1 MKKVLL
7 TVMTLLLVAI
17 SGYAQVEVL
26 LEEPFAESLGSF
38 TLDEQKYP
46 GCTYASMWY
55 VDKTY
60 KYAKVTANKSGQSLG
75 ASDCKLI
82 SPMLNTQGCTHVYLR
97 FEHTTYAAN
106 STSDV
111 DYCMVK
117 VSKDGKTWTK
127 VTIPTWPTK
136 RWGFVACEMDL
147 TEYASSTMQVMFE
160 YVSTASYAGTWEVK
174 NVVVEGWW
182 PGEPNVPDCP
192 YEALE
197 GLTSKELRESLHEE
211 IKDHTVLTKDQ
222 TRGNE
227 AKVDVRAD
235 GKIWD
240 IYSASDFNL
249 SDNCDEDKK
258 DPTAEGVCYNRE
270 HILPVACWTINKNRD
285 EAEEEVMFTDLHHVV
300 STDGFVNAQRS
311 AWVYD
316 EVKSVTWTNSL
327 GSKLGTGKT
336 WNETSFE
343 PVDEYKGDIARVY
356 FYMLTC
362 YMDVNFTTGGKGY
375 RYFTYNNGVCDFK
388 SQALALM
395 LKWHRQDPVSE
406 KEVVRNAKVA
416 DLQGN
421 VNPFVVEP
429 DLVEYIWG
437 TMKGKAYDCDAEV
450 ETPDPGTVDGAIT
463 CQEARELALALSS
476 GSQSTEEYVVVGYVT
491 SLNGS
496 YSTQYGSQTFWVAD
510 TPAGGNVFYAYQCYA
525 DAPVVKGDKVSLT
538 GKLLNYN
545 GTPEMKW
552 GQTNVLESASTSGVE
567 DVEVLDW
574 RDADVEIYSVTGQK
588 MSGMRE
594 ELPQGVY
601 VLRRG
606 DRVSRVVIR

>member
-1 MKKVLL
+1 MKKLFLILWVFFGV
-7 TVMTLLLVAI
+7 TVAGV
-17 SGYAQVEVL
+17 AQVEVL
-26 LEEPFAESLGSF
+26 LDEPFATSLGAF

-46 GCTYASMWY
+46 GCTYESMWY

-82 SPMLNTQGCTHVYLR
+82 SPVLNTLGCTHVYLR

-106 STSDV
+106 STADV

-117 VSKDGKTWTK
+117 VSEDGTNWRK

-136 RWGFVACEMDL
+136 RWGFVSCEIDL
-147 TEYASSTMQVMFE
+147 TAYASSTMQVMFE
-160 YVSTASYAGTWEVK
+160 YVSTNSYAGTWEVK

-182 PGEPNVPDCP
+182 PGEPDCP

-197 GLTSKELRESLHEE
+197 GLTSMELRESLHEE
-211 IKDHTVLTKDQ
+211 IKDHTVLTYKQIRGDQ
-222 TRGNE
+222 

-249 SDNCDEDKK
+249 SDNCDDEK

-285 EAEEEVMFTDLHHVV
+285 EAEKEVMFTDLHHVV

-316 EVKSVTWTNSL
+316 EVKSVTWTNNL

-362 YMDVNFTTGGKGY
+362 YMDKDFTQGGKGY
-375 RYFTYNNGVCDFK
+375 RYFTYSNGVCDFK

-406 KEVVRNAKVA
+406 KEVARNTKVA

-421 VNPFVVEP
+421 MNPFVEQP
-429 DLVEYIWG
+429 ALVEYIWG
-437 TMKGKAYDCDAEV
+437 TMKGKPYDCEGEV
-450 ETPDPGTVDGAIT
+450 LPPDPGTVDGAIT
-463 CQEARELALALSS
+463 CQEAREKALALSV

-496 YSTQYGSQTFWVAD
+496 YSTQYKSQSFWVAD
-510 TPAGGNVFYAYQCYA
+510 TPDGGNVFYAFQCYY
-525 DAPVVKGDKVSLT
+525 DKPVVKGDKVSLT

-552 GQTNVLESASTSGVE
+552 GQTEVLIPAGMEKTEVE
-567 DVEVLDW
+567 KLDWQDEKVEV
-574 RDADVEIYSVTGQK
+574 YSVTGQNI
-588 MSGMRE
+588 SSLRHT
-594 ELPQGVY
+594 LPQGVY
-601 VLRRG
+601 ILR
-606 DRVSRVVIR
+606 DENKVNKIVVQ

>member
-1 MKKVLL
+1 
-7 TVMTLLLVAI
+7 
-17 SGYAQVEVL
+17 
-26 LEEPFAESLGSF
+26 
-38 TLDEQKYP
+38 
-46 GCTYASMWY
+46 
-55 VDKTY
+55 
-60 KYAKVTANKSGQSLG
+60 
-75 ASDCKLI
+75 
-82 SPMLNTQGCTHVYLR
+82 
-97 FEHTTYAAN
+97 
-106 STSDV
+106 
-111 DYCMVK
+111 
-117 VSKDGKTWTK
+117 
-127 VTIPTWPTK
+127 
-136 RWGFVACEMDL
+136 
-147 TEYASSTMQVMFE
+147 
-160 YVSTASYAGTWEVK
+160 
-174 NVVVEGWW
+174 
-182 PGEPNVPDCP
+182 VPDCP

-197 GLTSKELRESLHEE
+197 GLSSKELRESLHEE
-211 IKDHTVLTKDQ
+211 IKDHTVLKYEQLRGDQ
-222 TRGNE
+222 

-235 GKIWD
+235 GMLWD
-240 IYSASDFNL
+240 MYSACDFALNMYEPY
-249 SDNCDEDKK
+249 NYTITTECDK
-258 DPTAEGVCYNRE
+258 YNRE
-270 HILPVACWTINKNRD
+270 HLLPKSWWKYSKEN
-285 EAEEEVMFTDLHHVV
+285 EANDPMYTDLHHVV
-300 STDGFVNAQRS
+300 STDGFANEKRS

-362 YMDVNFTTGGKGY
+362 YMDKDFTLGGKGY

-429 DLVEYIWG
+429 NLVEYIWG

-463 CQEARELALALSS
+463 CQEARELALALADNT
-476 GSQSTEEYVVVGYVT
+476 QSVEDYVVVGYV
-491 SLNGS
+491 SALDVD
-496 YSTQYGSQTFWVAD
+496 YSTQYGNQSFWVAD
-510 TPAGGNVFYAYQCYA
+510 ELNGGQVFYAYRCYNES
-525 DAPVVKGDKVSLT
+525 PVNLGDKVSLT
-538 GKLLNYN
+538 GKLLNYY
-545 GTPEMKW
+545 GTPEMKL
-552 GQTNVLESASTSGVE
+552 GQTKILVPAPATAVE
-567 DVEVLDW
+567 EVEVLDW
-574 RDADVEIYSVTGQK
+574 RDADVEVYSVTGQK

-606 DRVSRVVIR
+606 DRVSRVVVR

>member
-1 MKKVLL
+1 MKK
-7 TVMTLLLVAI
+7 MFFAIMAFGLVTI
-17 SGYAQVEVL
+17 SGFAQVEVL

-82 SPMLNTQGCTHVYLR
+82 SPVLNTQGCTHVYLR

-147 TEYASSTMQVMFE
+147 SEYASSTMQVMFE

-222 TRGNE
+222 TRGNK
-227 AKVDVRAD
+227 AKVDVHEN

-240 IYSASDFNL
+240 MYSAYEFNL
-249 SDNCDEDKK
+249 SDYCHDIDVIAGE
-258 DPTAEGVCYNRE
+258 CYNRE
-270 HILPVACWTINKNRD
+270 HILPKSWWGYS
-285 EAEEEVMFTDLHHVV
+285 EANEANDPMYTDLHHVI
-300 STDGFVNAQRS
+300 STDAVANDTRS
-311 AWVYD
+311 NYIYD
-316 EVKSVTWTNSL
+316 EVKNATWTNNL
-327 GSKLGTGKT
+327 GSKLGTSINWYNQT
-336 WNETSFE
+336 AFE

-362 YMDVNFTTGGKGY
+362 YMDQNFAVNAKGKK
-375 RYFTYNNGVCDFK
+375 YFSYTNGVCEFQP
-388 SQALALM
+388 QALALM

-429 DLVEYIWG
+429 NLVEYIWG

-510 TPAGGNVFYAYQCYA
+510 TPTGGNVFYAYQCYA

-574 RDADVEIYSVTGQK
+574 RDTDVEVYSVTGQK

-606 DRVSRVVIR
+606 DRVSRVVVR

>member
-1 MKKVLL
+1 MKKTLL
-7 TVMTLLLVAI
+7 TIMTLLLVAI
-17 SGYAQVEVL
+17 SGYAQVEIL
-26 LEEPFAESLGSF
+26 LDEPFTESLGSF

-46 GCTYASMWY
+46 GCTYTSMWY

-82 SPMLNTQGCTHVYLR
+82 SPVLNTQGCTHVYLR

-147 TEYASSTMQVMFE
+147 SEYASSTMQVMFE

-182 PGEPNVPDCP
+182 PGEPDVPNCP

-211 IKDHTVLTKDQ
+211 IKDHTVLTYKQIRGDQ
-222 TRGNE
+222 
-227 AKVDVRAD
+227 AQVDVHEN

-240 IYSASDFNL
+240 MYSAYEFNL
-249 SDNCDEDKK
+249 SDYCHDIDVIAGE
-258 DPTAEGVCYNRE
+258 CYNRE
-270 HILPVACWTINKNRD
+270 HILPKSWWGYS
-285 EAEEEVMFTDLHHVV
+285 EANEANDPMYTDLHHVI
-300 STDGFVNAQRS
+300 STDAVANDTRS
-311 AWVYD
+311 NYIYD
-316 EVKSVTWTNSL
+316 EVKNATWTNNL
-327 GSKLGTGKT
+327 GSKLGTSMNWYNQT
-336 WNETSFE
+336 AFE

-362 YMDVNFTTGGKGY
+362 YMDQNFAVNAKGKK
-375 RYFTYNNGVCDFK
+375 YFSYTNGVCEFQP
-388 SQALALM
+388 QALALM

-406 KEVVRNAKVA
+406 KEEVRNAKVA

-429 DLVEYIWG
+429 NLVEYIWG

-463 CQEARELALALSS
+463 CQEARELALALADNT
-476 GSQSTEEYVVVGYVT
+476 QSVEDYVVVGYV
-491 SLNGS
+491 SALDVD
-496 YSTQYGSQTFWVAD
+496 YSTQYGNQSFWVAD
-510 TPAGGNVFYAYQCYA
+510 ELNGGQVFYAYRCYNES
-525 DAPVVKGDKVSLT
+525 PVNLGDKVSLT

-606 DRVSRVVIR
+606 DRVSRVVVR

>member
-1 MKKVLL
+1 MKKTLL
-7 TVMTLLLVAI
+7 TIMTLLLVAI
-17 SGYAQVEVL
+17 SGYAQVEIL
-26 LEEPFAESLGSF
+26 LDEPFTESLGAF

-75 ASDCKLI
+75 TSDCKLI
-82 SPMLNTQGCTHVYLR
+82 SPVLNTEGLSKVLLR
-97 FEHTTYAAN
+97 FEHTTYAGN

-111 DYCMVK
+111 DYCLVK
-117 VSKDGKTWTK
+117 VSEDGENWTK
-127 VTIPTWPTK
+127 VTIPTWPSK
-136 RWGFVACEMDL
+136 RWEFVSCEIDL
-147 TEYASSTMQVMFE
+147 TAYASSRMQFMFE
-160 YVSTASYAGTWEVK
+160 YLSTSSYAGTWEVK
-174 NVVVEGWW
+174 NVVVEGWAGT
-182 PGEPNVPDCP
+182 GEPNVPDCP

-197 GLTSKELRESLHEE
+197 GLTSKELRKALHEE
-211 IKDHTVLTKDQ
+211 IKDHTVLSYNQLRAD
-222 TRGNE
+222 R
-227 AKVDVRAD
+227 AKVDIRD
-235 GKIWD
+235 DNKIWD
-240 IYSASDFNL
+240 IYSAYDFNTSDFCVAI
-249 SDNCDEDKK
+249 DVV
-258 DPTAEGVCYNRE
+258 EGECYNRE
-270 HILPVACWTINKNRD
+270 HLLPKSWWGYSEEN
-285 EAEEEVMFTDLHHVV
+285 EANDPMYTDLHHVV
-300 STDGFVNAQRS
+300 PTDAVANDTRYNYI
-311 AWVYD
+311 YD
-316 EVKSVTWTNSL
+316 EVKNATWTNNL
-327 GSKLGTGKT
+327 GSKLGTSVNWSNQT
-336 WNETSFE
+336 AFE

-362 YMDVNFTTGGKGY
+362 YMDQSFAVNAKGKK
-375 RYFTYNNGVCDFK
+375 YFSYTNGVCDFQP
-388 SQALALM
+388 QALALM

-406 KEVVRNAKVA
+406 KEVVRNTKVA

-429 DLVEYIWG
+429 NLVEYIWG
-437 TMKGKAYDCDAEV
+437 TMKGKAYDCDAEI
-450 ETPDPGTVDGAIT
+450 ETPDSGTVDGAIT

-476 GSQSTEEYVVVGYVT
+476 GSQSAEEYVVVGYVT

-510 TPAGGNVFYAYQCYA
+510 TPTGGNVFYAYQCYA

-574 RDADVEIYSVTGQK
+574 RDADVEVYSVTGQK

-606 DRVSRVVIR
+606 DRVSRVVVR

>member
-7 TVMTLLLVAI
+7 TIMTLLLVAI
-17 SGYAQVEVL
+17 SGFAQVEIL
-26 LEEPFAESLGSF
+26 LDEPFTESLGAF

-82 SPMLNTQGCTHVYLR
+82 SPVLNTQGCTHVYLR

-147 TEYASSTMQVMFE
+147 SEYASSTMQVMFE

-222 TRGNE
+222 TRGNK
-227 AKVDVRAD
+227 AKVDVHEN

-240 IYSASDFNL
+240 MYSAYEFNL
-249 SDNCDEDKK
+249 SDYCHDIDVIAGE
-258 DPTAEGVCYNRE
+258 CYNRE
-270 HILPVACWTINKNRD
+270 HILPKSWWGYS
-285 EAEEEVMFTDLHHVV
+285 EANEANDPMYTDLHHVI
-300 STDGFVNAQRS
+300 STDAVANDTRS
-311 AWVYD
+311 NYIYD
-316 EVKSVTWTNSL
+316 EVKNATWTNNL
-327 GSKLGTGKT
+327 GSKLGTSINWYNQT
-336 WNETSFE
+336 AFE

-362 YMDVNFTTGGKGY
+362 YMDQNFAVNAKGKK
-375 RYFTYNNGVCDFK
+375 YFSYTNGVCEFQP
-388 SQALALM
+388 QALALM

-429 DLVEYIWG
+429 NLVEYIWG

-476 GSQSTEEYVVVGYVT
+476 GSPSAEEYVVVGYVT

-510 TPAGGNVFYAYQCYA
+510 TPTGGNVFYAYQCYA

-574 RDADVEIYSVTGQK
+574 RDTDVEVYSVTGQK

-606 DRVSRVVIR
+606 DRVSRVVVR